1 MGGEPGWRTITAE
14 KTCSASS
21 RFEDRGVPV
30 VVQWKRIQLGTML
43 LRVGSLASISGLGIQ
58 RCRELQC
65 RSQTW
70 LGSCVAVAM
79 V

>member
-1 MGGEPGWRTITAE
+1 M
-14 KTCSASS
+14 
-21 RFEDRGVPV
+21 
-30 VVQWKRIQLGTML
+30 VQWKRIQLGTML